1 MFEIVTSCLIG
12 VLAGAIVSP
21 LLHKW
26 LTKKL
31 MKKISLG
38 KNSFLRIYLPNGLK
52 MTIWDSTLHEG
63 EVCACVHQKDDT
75 KVADGDIVY
84 FSGNLVS
91 KIRGYN
97 YSYDRKTI

>member
-26 LTKKL
+26 LSKKL
-31 MKKISLG
+31 TKKISLAEG
-38 KNSFLRIYLPNGLK
+38 SFLRIYLPNGLK
-52 MTIWDSTLHEG
+52 MTIWDSTICKG
-63 EVCACVHQKDDT
+63 DICACVHQDDDR
-75 KVADGDIVY
+75 KVTDGDIVY

-91 KIRGYN
+91 KIRGN
-97 YSYDRKTI
+97 DFNYDREI